1 MTGREWS
8 DLLEWTAAACFIAG
22 TLFGVIICTLRD
34 EGKLKGWWR

>member
-22 TLFGVIICTLRD
+22 ALFGAVVYAIRE
-34 EGKLKGWWR
+34 EGKLRRWW